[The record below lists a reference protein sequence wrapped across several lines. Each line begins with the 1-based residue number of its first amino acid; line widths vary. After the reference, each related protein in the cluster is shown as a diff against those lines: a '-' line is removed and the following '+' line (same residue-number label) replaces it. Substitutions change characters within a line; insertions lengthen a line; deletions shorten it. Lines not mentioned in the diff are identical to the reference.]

1 MTSVRGEAS
10 GVRSGVEASVLA
22 QLGTEVKHL
31 VVDSRQAR
39 QGDTFVACPGERQDG
54 RKFIAQAVAAG
65 ASAVLWEREGFEWNA
80 EWKVPNLPIEGLRD
94 KIGEIASQ
102 VYGEPSRQLR
112 TIGITGTNGKTSC
125 CHWIA
130 QCLTGLGRKTA
141 LVGTLGNGFPGAPQ
155 GESDFLRPEGRE
167 RSYALAPS
175 ANTTPDAVS
184 LHALLRDYLADD
196 AKCVAMEVS
205 SHGLAQ
211 GRVNGVHFDIA
222 MLTNLSRDHLDY
234 HGDMASYAAAKAG
247 LFAWPELQYAVL
259 NMDDPFGVELAGK
272 LGCSGVQVVGY
283 SLEAPP
289 PQTGG
294 YPSPQPSPTRGE
306 GANVKGACLYL
317 RDLVTDAEGIR
328 FKAVTPWGTA
338 QLSSKMLGRFN
349 ASNLLAALAVLLVSG
364 IALEDAVRE
373 LGKVESV
380 AGRMQRLGGEGK
392 PLVVVDYAHTPDAL
406 EKVLGTLREIMGDKN
421 RLICVFGCGG
431 ERDRGKRPLMGAAAS
446 RLADSV
452 IVTSDN
458 PRGEDALAIIDEIIA
473 GMGANYRVID
483 DRAAA
488 IDAAVRG
495 AQPDDV
501 VLIAGK
507 GHEDY
512 QEIKGVK
519 LPFSDADVA
528 QRVLQGYATC

>member
-1 MTSVRGEAS
+1 LT
-10 GVRSGVEASVLA
+10 
-22 QLGTEVKHL
+22 
-31 VVDSRQAR
+31 VDSRQVKP
-39 QGDTFVACPGERQDG
+39 GDAFVAYPGERLDG
-54 RKFIAQAVAAG
+54 RKFIAQAIAAG
-65 ASAVLWEREGFEWNA
+65 ANAVLWEREDFEWNV
-80 EWKVPNLPIEGLRD
+80 EWQVPNLPVDGLRD
-94 KIGEIASQ
+94 KIGDIASQ
-102 VYGEPSRQLR
+102 AYGEPSRQLR

-125 CHWIA
+125 GHWIA
-130 QCLTGLGRKTA
+130 QCLTDLGRKAA
-141 LVGTLGNGFPGAPQ
+141 LVGTLGNGFPGA
-155 GESDFLRPEGRE
+155 LT
-167 RSYALAPS
+167 PS

-196 AKCVAMEVS
+196 AQCVAMEVS

-222 MLTNLSRDHLDY
+222 VFTNLSRDHLDY

-272 LGCSGVQVVGY
+272 LGCSGVQTVGY
-283 SLEAPP
+283 SLEGRNEDCRFAVL
-289 PQTGG
+289 
-294 YPSPQPSPTRGE
+294 
-306 GANVKGACLYL
+306 A
-317 RDLVTDAEGIR
+317 RDLIADAEGIR

-338 QLSSKMLGRFN
+338 QLSSQLLGRFN

-364 IALEDAVRE
+364 IELEDAVRE

-380 AGRMQRLGGEGK
+380 AGRVQRLGGEGK

-406 EKVLGTLREIMGDKN
+406 EKVLGTLREIMGEKN
-421 RLICVFGCGG
+421 KLICVFGCGG
-431 ERDRGKRPLMGAAAS
+431 ERDRGKRPLMGSVAS

-458 PRGEDALAIIDEIIA
+458 PRGEDARAIIDEIIA
-473 GMGANYRVID
+473 GMGANYHVID

-495 AQPDDV
+495 AKPDDV

-519 LPFSDADVA
+519 LPFADADVA
-528 QRVLQGYATC
+528 RRVLQGYATC

>member
-1 MTSVRGEAS
+1 MSASVRGDES
-10 GVRSGVEASVLA
+10 GARSGVEASFLA
-22 QLGTEVKHL
+22 QLGAEVKHL
-31 VVDSRQAR
+31 VVDSRQVR
-39 QGDTFVACPGERQDG
+39 PGDTFVAGPGERLDG
-54 RKFIAQAVAAG
+54 RKFIAQAIAAG

-80 EWKVPNLPIEGLRD
+80 EWKVPNLPVVGLRD
-94 KIGEIASQ
+94 RIGEIASQ

-130 QCLTGLGRKTA
+130 QCLTELGRKTA
-141 LVGTLGNGFPGAPQ
+141 MVGTLGNGFPG
-155 GESDFLRPEGRE
+155 
-167 RSYALAPS
+167 ALAPS

-184 LHALLRDYLADD
+184 LHALLRDYLADG
-196 AKCVAMEVS
+196 AQCVAMEVS

-222 MLTNLSRDHLDY
+222 VLTNLSRDHLDY

-259 NMDDPFGVELAGK
+259 NMDDPFGVELADK
-272 LGCSGVQVVGY
+272 LGCSGVQTVGY
-283 SLEAPP
+283 SLEGQVGWARLCAHAVNGSDSAWA
-289 PQTGG
+289 QKNV
-294 YPSPQPSPTRGE
+294 PTLPNF
-306 GANVKGACLYL
+306 AVLAQNLA
-317 RDLVTDAEGIR
+317 TDEQGIR

-338 QLSSKMLGRFN
+338 SLSSKLLGRFN
-349 ASNLLAALAVLLVSG
+349 ASNLLAALTVLLVSG

-406 EKVLGTLREIMGDKN
+406 EKVLGTLREIMGREIMDGKN
-421 RLICVFGCGG
+421 KLICVFGCGG
-431 ERDRGKRPLMGAAAS
+431 ERDRGKRTLMGEVAS

-458 PRGEDALAIIDEIIA
+458 PRGEDAHAIIAEIIA
-473 GMGANYRVID
+473 GMGANYHVID

-512 QEIKGVK
+512 QEIKGVR
-519 LPFSDADVA
+519 LPFADADVVR
-528 QRVLQGYATC
+528 RVLSQIGASPFSA

>member
-1 MTSVRGEAS
+1 VNSAVSYQPSAVSFLVSAGVRGI
-10 GVRSGVEASVLA
+10 
-22 QLGTEVKHL
+22 
-31 VVDSRQAR
+31 VVDSRRLQS
-39 QGDTFVACPGERQDG
+39 GDAFAAYPGERMDG

-65 ASAVLWEREGFEWNA
+65 AGAVLWEREGFEWNA
-80 EWKVPNLPIEGLRD
+80 EWKVPNLPVDGLHN

-130 QCLTGLGRKTA
+130 QCLTELGKKTA
-141 LVGTLGNGFPGAPQ
+141 MVGTLGNGFP
-155 GESDFLRPEGRE
+155 S
-167 RSYALAPS
+167 ALAPS

-211 GRVNGVHFDIA
+211 GRVNGMHFDIA
-222 MLTNLSRDHLDY
+222 VLTNLSRDHLDY

-247 LFAWPELQYAVL
+247 LFAWPDLQYAVL

-272 LGCSGVQVVGY
+272 LGCSGVQTVGY
-283 SLEAPP
+283 SLE
-289 PQTGG
+289 GKH
-294 YPSPQPSPTRGE
+294 E
-306 GANVKGACLYL
+306 GCRFAVLA
-317 RDLVTDAEGIR
+317 RDLVADAEGIR

-338 QLSSKMLGRFN
+338 QLSSKLLGRFN
-349 ASNLLAALAVLLVSG
+349 VSNLLAALAVLLVSG

-406 EKVLGTLREIMGDKN
+406 EKVLGTLREIMGGKSK
-421 RLICVFGCGG
+421 LICVFGCGG
-431 ERDRGKRPLMGAAAS
+431 ERDRGKRPLMGEVAS
-446 RLADSV
+446 RMTDSV

-458 PRGEDALAIIDEIIA
+458 PRGEDAHAIIDEIIA
-473 GMGANYRVID
+473 GMGANYHVID

-519 LPFSDADVA
+519 LPFADADVA
-528 QRVLQGYATC
+528 RRVLSQIGNPMQGYATC

>member
-1 MTSVRGEAS
+1 MEAS
-10 GVRSGVEASVLA
+10 ILA
-22 QLGTEVKHL
+22 QLGAEVKHL

-39 QGDTFVACPGERQDG
+39 QGYTFAAYPGERLDG
-54 RKFIAQAVAAG
+54 RNFIAQAVAAG
-65 ASAVLWEREGFEWNA
+65 ANAVLWEREGFEWNA
-80 EWKVPNLPIEGLRD
+80 EWKVPNLPVDGLRD

-130 QCLTGLGRKTA
+130 QCLTDLGRKTA
-141 LVGTLGNGFPGAPQ
+141 MVGTLGNGFPGA
-155 GESDFLRPEGRE
+155 
-167 RSYALAPS
+167 LAPA

-222 MLTNLSRDHLDY
+222 VLTNLSRDHLDY

-272 LGCSGVQVVGY
+272 LGCSGVQTVGY
-283 SLEAPP
+283 SLE
-289 PQTGG
+289 G
-294 YPSPQPSPTRGE
+294 RHE
-306 GANVKGACLYL
+306 GCRFAVLA
-317 RDLVTDAEGIR
+317 RDLVADAQGIR
-328 FKAVTPWGTA
+328 FKAITPWGTA
-338 QLSSKMLGRFN
+338 PLSSKLLGRFN
-349 ASNLLAALAVLLVSG
+349 AANLLAALAVLLVSG

-380 AGRMQRLGGEGK
+380 AGRVQRLGGEGK

-406 EKVLGTLREIMGDKN
+406 EKVLGTLREIMGGKN
-421 RLICVFGCGG
+421 RLICVFVCGG
-431 ERDRGKRPLMGAAAS
+431 ERDRGKRPLMGEMAS

-458 PRGEDALAIIDEIIA
+458 PRGEDAHAIIDEIIA
-473 GMGANYRVID
+473 GMGANYHVIE

-519 LPFSDADVA
+519 LPFADADVA
-528 QRVLQGYATC
+528 QRVLSQIGTPTLAMR

>member
-1 MTSVRGEAS
+1 MSASVRGEAS
-10 GVRSGVEASVLA
+10 GVRGGEEAGFLA
-22 QLGTEVKHL
+22 LPGAEVKHV
-31 VVDSRQAR
+31 VVDSRQVR
-39 QGDTFVACPGERQDG
+39 QGDTFAAYPGERLDG

-65 ASAVLWEREGFEWNA
+65 ASAVLWEREGFEWNS
-80 EWKVPNLPIEGLRD
+80 EWKVPNLPVDDLRD
-94 KIGEIASQ
+94 KIGKIASQ
-102 VYGEPSRQLR
+102 VYGEPSRQLW

-130 QCLTGLGRKTA
+130 QCLTVLGKKTA
-141 LVGTLGNGFPGAPQ
+141 MVGTLGNGFP
-155 GESDFLRPEGRE
+155 SD
-167 RSYALAPS
+167 LAPS

-184 LHALLRDYLADD
+184 LHALLRDYLANG

-222 MLTNLSRDHLDY
+222 VLTNLSRDHLDY

-247 LFAWPELQYAVL
+247 LFEWPELQYAVL
-259 NMDDPFGVELAGK
+259 NMDDQFGVELAGK
-272 LGCSGVQVVGY
+272 LGCSGVQTVGY
-283 SLEAPP
+283 SLA
-289 PQTGG
+289 GKH
-294 YPSPQPSPTRGE
+294 E
-306 GANVKGACLYL
+306 GCRFAVLA
-317 RDLVTDAEGIR
+317 RDLVADAEGIR
-328 FKAVTPWGTA
+328 FKAITPWGTA
-338 QLSSKMLGRFN
+338 QLSSKLLGRFN

-364 IALEDAVRE
+364 IALEEAVRE

-406 EKVLGTLREIMGDKN
+406 EKVLGTLREIMSDKN

-431 ERDRGKRPLMGAAAS
+431 ERDRGKRPLMGAVAS

-458 PRGEDALAIIDEIIA
+458 PRGEDGHAIIDEIIA
-473 GMGANYRVID
+473 GMGANYHVID

-519 LPFSDADVA
+519 LPFADADVA
-528 QRVLQGYATC
+528 RRVLERMAT

>member
-1 MTSVRGEAS
+1 MTSVRGEES
-10 GVRSGVEASVLA
+10 GVRSGEWVERLSR
-22 QLGTEVKHL
+22 LGIAGRRLTA
-31 VVDSRQAR
+31 DSRQVKP
-39 QGDTFVACPGERQDG
+39 GDVFAAYQGERMDG
-54 RKFIAQAVAAG
+54 RRFIAQAVAAG
-65 ASAVLWEREGFEWNA
+65 AGAVLWEREGFEWNA
-80 EWKVPNLPIEGLRD
+80 EWEVPNLPVEGLRD
-94 KIGEIASQ
+94 KVGEIASQ

-130 QCLTGLGRKTA
+130 QCLTKLGRKTA
-141 LVGTLGNGFPGAPQ
+141 LVGTLGNGFPGA
-155 GESDFLRPEGRE
+155 
-167 RSYALAPS
+167 LAPA

-184 LHALLRDYLADD
+184 LHGLLRDYLAEG

-222 MLTNLSRDHLDY
+222 VLTNLSRDHLDY

-272 LGCSGVQVVGY
+272 LGCSGVQTVGY
-283 SLEAPP
+283 SLE
-289 PQTGG
+289 G
-294 YPSPQPSPTRGE
+294 RHE
-306 GANVKGACLYL
+306 GCRFAVLAQNLA
-317 RDLVTDAEGIR
+317 TDEQGIR

-380 AGRMQRLGGEGK
+380 AGRMQCLGGEGK

-406 EKVLGTLREIMGDKN
+406 EKVLGTLRETMGDKS

-458 PRGEDALAIIDEIIA
+458 PRGEDAHAIIAEIIA
-473 GMGANYRVID
+473 GMGANYHVID

-519 LPFSDADVA
+519 WPFADAAVA
-528 QRVLQGYATC
+528 QRILSQIGIPTLAMR

>member
-1 MTSVRGEAS
+1 MSRQLPAASFLASAGVRGMA
-10 GVRSGVEASVLA
+10 
-22 QLGTEVKHL
+22 
-31 VVDSRQAR
+31 VDSRRLQP
-39 QGDTFVACPGERQDG
+39 GDAFAAYPGERLDG

-65 ASAVLWEREGFEWNA
+65 ANAVLWEREGFEWNA
-80 EWKVPNLPIEGLRD
+80 EWKVPNLPVDGLRGQ
-94 KIGEIASQ
+94 IGEIASQ
-102 VYGEPSRQLR
+102 VYGEPSRQLLM
-112 TIGITGTNGKTSC
+112 IGITGTNGKTSC

-130 QCLTGLGRKTA
+130 QCLTELGRKTA
-141 LVGTLGNGFPGAPQ
+141 MVGTLGNGFSG
-155 GESDFLRPEGRE
+155 
-167 RSYALAPS
+167 ALAPA

-196 AKCVAMEVS
+196 AECVAMEVS

-222 MLTNLSRDHLDY
+222 VLTNLSRDHLDY
-234 HGDMASYAAAKAG
+234 HGDMASYAAAKAS
-247 LFAWPELQYAVL
+247 LFAWPELHYAVL
-259 NMDDPFGVELAGK
+259 NMDDPFGIELAGK
-272 LGCSGVQVVGY
+272 LGCSGVQTVGY
-283 SLEAPP
+283 SLEGQVGWARLCAHAFNESDSAWA
-289 PQTGG
+289 QKNV
-294 YPSPQPSPTRGE
+294 PTLPNFAVLAQE
-306 GANVKGACLYL
+306 LA
-317 RDLVTDAEGIR
+317 TDEQGIR
-328 FKAVTPWGTA
+328 FKVVTPWGTA
-338 QLSSKMLGRFN
+338 QLSSKLLGRFN
-349 ASNLLAALAVLLVSG
+349 AANLLAALAVLLVSG
-364 IALEDAVRE
+364 VALEDAVRE

-406 EKVLGTLREIMGDKN
+406 EKVLGTLREIMGGKN

-431 ERDRGKRPLMGAAAS
+431 ERDRGKRPLMGEVAS

-458 PRGEDALAIIDEIIA
+458 PRGEDARAIIDEIII
-473 GMGANYRVID
+473 GMGGNYHVID

-495 AQPDDV
+495 AQPEDV

-519 LPFSDADVA
+519 LPFADADVA
-528 QRVLQGYATC
+528 RRVLEGYATC

>member
-1 MTSVRGEAS
+1 
-10 GVRSGVEASVLA
+10 
-22 QLGTEVKHL
+22 
-31 VVDSRQAR
+31 
-39 QGDTFVACPGERQDG
+39 
-54 RKFIAQAVAAG
+54 
-65 ASAVLWEREGFEWNA
+65 
-80 EWKVPNLPIEGLRD
+80 
-94 KIGEIASQ
+94 
-102 VYGEPSRQLR
+102 LR

-130 QCLTGLGRKTA
+130 QCLTDLGRKTA
-141 LVGTLGNGFPGAPQ
+141 MVGTLGNGFPG
-155 GESDFLRPEGRE
+155 
-167 RSYALAPS
+167 ALAPS

-184 LHALLRDYLADD
+184 LHALLRDYLVDD

-222 MLTNLSRDHLDY
+222 VLTNLSRDHLDY
-234 HGDMASYAAAKAG
+234 HGDMESYAAAKAG
-247 LFAWPELQYAVL
+247 LFAWPDLQYAVL
-259 NMDDPFGVELAGK
+259 NMDDHFGVELAGK
-272 LGCSGVQVVGY
+272 LGCSGVQTVGY
-283 SLEAPP
+283 SLE
-289 PQTGG
+289 GKH
-294 YPSPQPSPTRGE
+294 E
-306 GANVKGACLYL
+306 GCRFAVLAH
-317 RDLVTDAEGIR
+317 DLATDEQGIR
-328 FKAVTPWGTA
+328 FEVVTPWGRATVN
-338 QLSSKMLGRFN
+338 SKLLGRFN

-380 AGRMQRLGGEGK
+380 AGRVQRLGGEGK

-406 EKVLGTLREIMGDKN
+406 EKVLVTLREIMGDKN
-421 RLICVFGCGG
+421 KLICVFGCGG
-431 ERDRGKRPLMGAAAS
+431 ERDRGKRPLMGEVAS

-458 PRGEDALAIIDEIIA
+458 PRGEDSHAIIDEIIA
-473 GMGANYRVID
+473 GMGANYHVID

-519 LPFSDADVA
+519 LPFADADVA
-528 QRVLQGYATC
+528 RRILERMAT